1 MSLARKQASSCFLKS
16 GREREEMNSGVS
28 GYSLENLGAE
38 LMCIDANATVCFG
51 EDATVKKCKTTS
63 KLTFLN
69 ETKL

>member
-1 MSLARKQASSCFLKS
+1 
-16 GREREEMNSGVS
+16 MNSGVS

>member
-1 MSLARKQASSCFLKS
+1 
-16 GREREEMNSGVS
+16 MNSGVS

-69 ETKL
+69 WSLIQYPDDAMKTKCVLIQSNVNL